1 MSTTCQHQQGEGYL
15 KLLKDLDTYYAYNKK
30 DRQTL

>member
-15 KLLKDLDTYYAYNKK
+15 KLLKI
-30 DRQTL
+30 